1 MAAEASR
8 DDLANSR
15 MNAKTQDAGK
25 ITLPL
30 WRPRD
35 GKTLQLERLLDDLQ
49 DRLGTAKISEG
60 TLNDPMPTFTQ
71 IANRYPGRSEE
82 DLRALH
88 ERACREFQD
97 ENRFIW
103 DSLRPSLL
111 IDGVYE
117 RSDRQ
122 AIREL
127 TTGIEKDG
135 RGLLRWALTWSDD
148 RNIEKQ
154 RQLRADLDKIKFPSD
169 CTRIVLRLKGLEL
182 FEIWCRIAGNDPMI
196 LCHDDGS

>member
-154 RQLRADLDKIKFPSD
+154 RQLTPASD
-169 CTRIVLRLKGLEL
+169 ASI
-182 FEIWCRIAGNDPMI
+182 
-196 LCHDDGS
+196 